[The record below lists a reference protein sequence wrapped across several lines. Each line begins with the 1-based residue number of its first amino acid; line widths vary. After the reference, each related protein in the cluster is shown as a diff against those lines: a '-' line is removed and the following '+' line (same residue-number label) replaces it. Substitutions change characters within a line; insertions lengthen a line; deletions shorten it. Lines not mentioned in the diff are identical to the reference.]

1 MSSCRI
7 SRKRYGT
14 VKRHSRKNDMDQR
27 ISQMI
32 DKGNT
37 PLPLPVSECKPSR
50 GSKGVLQ
57 KTSSVKQTSLTS
69 LLSGEFSKPAVIG
82 HSDSPAGIKEIL
94 VSVLETSGGLKYQP
108 VLKNAA
114 GARDWSDSSDEELTG
129 GSSTDGCDG
138 YYRNSNTTC
147 QTDNETTGQLDS
159 VHLDAGFDRLSLPRS
174 SPVISRKMKSSP
186 VERSPSHVL
195 LSSSPETSATSET
208 CQAESQDEQRSP
220 SLPPPKPRSNSL
232 TASFNRLFPTG
243 LYFPFRGSAFME
255 GVWGNSEEGSNSDV
269 SIYSVRSEQNAEELV
284 SPVDYSVGPLS
295 ASIDIDKEN
304 AHFIIADMIVAAL
317 ENMKCTILSRTANQ
331 SGRASAASGVS
342 EEASDGCHSVSKK
355 HSESTASSDS
365 GYEGYPGHQSIT
377 RVSPDLTASNPH
389 LEKEEEV
396 SAETRIT
403 QQPCSSLGIFAVN
416 VSECKLDENKP
427 STEAETASSSSPSS
441 RPCCAEAL
449 AQQLVRM
456 FRKQWLHSECQQQQQ
471 SGSLLPSLQEVS
483 LQCGYNSYTR
493 QLLPGR
499 ADWMAE
505 SSLNLAEEIKL
516 KSRMR
521 GTWIWA
527 PPRFQIIFIIHPVSK
542 RDSVVASQHYLC
554 AGCGTQVEPRYIK
567 KLRYCEYL
575 GKYFCDCCHSNSES
589 LIPGRVIM
597 KWDFSKYPVC
607 NFSKQLL
614 DHIWQNPL
622 FNVSCINTSLYTKV
636 KELDKFRE
644 LQEQLIIIKKL
655 LKSCRVSVSLLQEF
669 EQLPEHLTQEQHLF
683 SMDDFMKIKR
693 GVLIPQAKGLLKT
706 ALSHVENCE
715 LCQARGFI
723 CEICRNNDVLFP
735 FQTDICKRCAV
746 CKACF
751 HKDCFRFEQCPKCTR
766 IQTRQNRISQLVV

>member
-1 MSSCRI
+1 MMSSCRI

-14 VKRHSRKNDMDQR
+14 VKRHSRKNDVDQR

-37 PLPLPVSECKPSR
+37 PLPLPVSECDPSR
-50 GSKGVLQ
+50 GSRGVLQ
-57 KTSSVKQTSLTS
+57 NTSSVNQTPLTS

-82 HSDSPAGIKEIL
+82 HSDSPAAIKEIL
-94 VSVLETSGGLKYQP
+94 MSVLETSGGLKYQP
-108 VLKNAA
+108 VPKNAA

-129 GSSTDGCDG
+129 GSSPDSYDG
-138 YYRNSNTTC
+138 YYRNSNTAC
-147 QTDNETTGQLDS
+147 HTDNETTGQLDS
-159 VHLDAGFDRLSLPRS
+159 VHLDAGFDRLPLPRS
-174 SPVISRKMKSSP
+174 SPVVSRKIISSP

-195 LSSSPETSATSET
+195 LSSSPEISATPET
-208 CQAESQDEQRSP
+208 QQAVSQDEWRSP
-220 SLPPPKPRSNSL
+220 SPPPPKPRSKSL
-232 TASFNRLFPTG
+232 TANFNRLFPTG

-269 SIYSVRSEQNAEELV
+269 GIHSGRSEQNIEELV
-284 SPVDYSVGPLS
+284 SPVDYAVGPLS
-295 ASIDIDKEN
+295 ASAEIDKEN
-304 AHFIIADMIVAAL
+304 AHFIIADMIVEAL
-317 ENMKCTILSRTANQ
+317 ENMKCTILSRRANL

-377 RVSPDLTASNPH
+377 RHSPDLTSSNPH
-389 LEKEEEV
+389 LEKDE
-396 SAETRIT
+396 A
-403 QQPCSSLGIFAVN
+403 
-416 VSECKLDENKP
+416 VSESKLNENKP
-427 STEAETASSSSPSS
+427 RTEDSETASSSSPSA
-441 RPCCAEAL
+441 RPRCAEAL
-449 AQQLVRM
+449 AQHLVRM
-456 FRKQWLHSECQQQQQ
+456 FRKRWLHSECEQQQQ
-471 SGSLLPSLQEVS
+471 SGSLSPSLQE
-483 LQCGYNSYTR
+483 C
-493 QLLPGR
+493 LPGGG
-499 ADWMAE
+499 E
-505 SSLNLAEEIKL
+505 SGLDLAEEIKL

-575 GKYFCDCCHSNSES
+575 GKYFCDCCHSNFES
-589 LIPGRVIM
+589 VIPGRIIM

-614 DHIWQNPL
+614 DLIWQNPL
-622 FNVSCINTSLYTKV
+622 FNVSCFSKSIYTKV

-655 LKSCRVSVSLLQEF
+655 LKSCRVSVSLMQEF

-693 GVLIPQAKGLLKT
+693 GILVPQAKGLLKT

-715 LCQARGFI
+715 LCQAKGFI

-735 FQTDICKRCAV
+735 FQIDICKRCAV

-751 HKDCFRFEQCPKCTR
+751 HKDCFRFEQCPKCIR
-766 IQTRQNRISQLVV
+766 IQTRENRISQLVI

>member
-1 MSSCRI
+1 M
-7 SRKRYGT
+7 
-14 VKRHSRKNDMDQR
+14 
-27 ISQMI
+27 
-32 DKGNT
+32 
-37 PLPLPVSECKPSR
+37 
-50 GSKGVLQ
+50 
-57 KTSSVKQTSLTS
+57 
-69 LLSGEFSKPAVIG
+69 
-82 HSDSPAGIKEIL
+82 
-94 VSVLETSGGLKYQP
+94 SVLETSGGLKYQP
-108 VLKNAA
+108 VPKNAA
-114 GARDWSDSSDEELTG
+114 AARDWSDSSDEELTG
-129 GSSTDGCDG
+129 GGGNSADGYDG
-138 YYRNSNTTC
+138 YYRNSNATC
-147 QTDNETTGQLDS
+147 QMDNETTGQLDS
-159 VHLDAGFDRLSLPRS
+159 VHLDGGFDLLSLPRS
-174 SPVISRKMKSSP
+174 SPVISREMISSP
-186 VERSPSHVL
+186 VERSSSNVL
-195 LSSSPETSATSET
+195 LSSSPETSTTPET
-208 CQAESQDEQRSP
+208 HQAESQDERRSP
-220 SLPPPKPRSNSL
+220 SPPPPKPRSNSL
-232 TASFNRLFPTG
+232 TDNFNRVFSTG

-255 GVWGNSEEGSNSDV
+255 GVWGNSEEGSNLDV
-269 SIYSVRSEQNAEELV
+269 CIYSVRSEQNVEELV

-295 ASIDIDKEN
+295 ASTEIDKEN

-317 ENMKCTILSRTANQ
+317 ENMKCTVLSRRANM
-331 SGRASAASGVS
+331 SGKASAASGVS
-342 EEASDGCHSVSKK
+342 EEVSDGCHSVTKK

-377 RVSPDLTASNPH
+377 KHSPDLTASNPH

-396 SAETRIT
+396 S
-403 QQPCSSLGIFAVN
+403 
-416 VSECKLDENKP
+416 ECKLDENKP
-427 STEAETASSSSPSS
+427 STEDTETTSSSSPPM

-456 FRKQWLHSECQQQQQ
+456 FRKQWLHLECEQQQQ
-471 SGSLLPSLQEVS
+471 SGSLPPSLQE
-483 LQCGYNSYTR
+483 
-493 QLLPGR
+493 LLPGR
-499 ADWMAE
+499 ADWMGE
-505 SSLNLAEEIKL
+505 SSLDLAEEIKL

-575 GKYFCDCCHSNSES
+575 GKYFCDCCHSNFES
-589 LIPGRVIM
+589 VIPGRILM

-614 DHIWQNPL
+614 DYIWHNPL
-622 FNVSCINTSLYTKV
+622 FNVSCISKSLYTKV

-655 LKSCRVSVSLLQEF
+655 LKSCRASVSLLQEF

-693 GVLIPQAKGLLKT
+693 GVLVPQAKGLLKT
-706 ALSHVENCE
+706 ALSHIENCE
-715 LCQARGFI
+715 LCQAKGFI

-766 IQTRQNRISQLVV
+766 IETRENRISQLVV

>member
-14 VKRHSRKNDMDQR
+14 VKRRSRKNDVDQC

-37 PLPLPVSECKPSR
+37 PLPLPVSECEPSR
-50 GSKGVLQ
+50 GSRGVLH
-57 KTSSVKQTSLTS
+57 KTSSVNQTPLTS

-82 HSDSPAGIKEIL
+82 HSDSPAAIKEIL
-94 VSVLETSGGLKYQP
+94 MSVLETSGGLKYQP

-129 GSSTDGCDG
+129 GSSTGGCDG

-159 VHLDAGFDRLSLPRS
+159 VHLDAGFDRLCLPRS
-174 SPVISRKMKSSP
+174 SPVISQKMISSP

-208 CQAESQDEQRSP
+208 RQAESKDERRSP
-220 SLPPPKPRSNSL
+220 SPPPPKPRSNSL

-243 LYFPFRGSAFME
+243 LYFPFRGSVFME
-255 GVWGNSEEGSNSDV
+255 GVWGNSEEGSNSDA
-269 SIYSVRSEQNAEELV
+269 SIYSVRSEQNTEELV
-284 SPVDYSVGPLS
+284 SPVDYTVGPLS
-295 ASIDIDKEN
+295 ASTDIDKEN

-317 ENMKCTILSRTANQ
+317 ENMKCTILSRRANQ
-331 SGRASAASGVS
+331 SGTASTASGVS
-342 EEASDGCHSVSKK
+342 DEASDGYLSVSRK

-377 RVSPDLTASNPH
+377 RHSPDLNAWNPH
-389 LEKEEEV
+389 LEKDEV
-396 SAETRIT
+396 
-403 QQPCSSLGIFAVN
+403 

-427 STEAETASSSSPSS
+427 STEDTENASSSSISA

-456 FRKQWLHSECQQQQQ
+456 FWKRWLHLECEQQQQ
-471 SGSLLPSLQEVS
+471 SGSLTPSLQE
-483 LQCGYNSYTR
+483 LF
-493 QLLPGR
+493 PGR
-499 ADWMAE
+499 ADWMAD
-505 SSLNLAEEIKL
+505 SGLNLAEEIKL

-575 GKYFCDCCHSNSES
+575 GKYFCDCCHSNFES
-589 LIPGRVIM
+589 LIPGRIIM

-622 FNVSCINTSLYTKV
+622 FNVSCINMSLYTKV

-644 LQEQLIIIKKL
+644 IQEQLIVIKRL

-669 EQLPEHLTQEQHLF
+669 EQLPEHLTREQHLF

-693 GVLIPQAKGLLKT
+693 GVLVPQAKGLLKT

-715 LCQARGFI
+715 LCQANGFV
-723 CEICRNNDVLFP
+723 CEVCRNSDVLFP

-766 IQTRQNRISQLVV
+766 IQTRENRISQMVL

>member
-7 SRKRYGT
+7 SRKRFGT

-37 PLPLPVSECKPSR
+37 PLPLPVSECEPSR
-50 GSKGVLQ
+50 GSRGVLH
-57 KTSSVKQTSLTS
+57 KTSSVNQTPLTS

-82 HSDSPAGIKEIL
+82 HSDSPGAIKEIL
-94 VSVLETSGGLKYQP
+94 MSVLETSGGLKYQP

-129 GSSTDGCDG
+129 GSSTDGYDG

-147 QTDNETTGQLDS
+147 QTDNETTEQLDS
-159 VHLDAGFDRLSLPRS
+159 VHLDA
-174 SPVISRKMKSSP
+174 
-186 VERSPSHVL
+186 
-195 LSSSPETSATSET
+195 
-208 CQAESQDEQRSP
+208 
-220 SLPPPKPRSNSL
+220 
-232 TASFNRLFPTG
+232 
-243 LYFPFRGSAFME
+243 
-255 GVWGNSEEGSNSDV
+255 
-269 SIYSVRSEQNAEELV
+269 VRSEQNVEELV
-284 SPVDYSVGPLS
+284 SPVDYTVGPLS
-295 ASIDIDKEN
+295 ASTDIDKEN

-317 ENMKCTILSRTANQ
+317 ENMKCTVLSRTANQ

-342 EEASDGCHSVSKK
+342 EEASDGCLSVSRK

-365 GYEGYPGHQSIT
+365 GYEGCPGHQSIT
-377 RVSPDLTASNPH
+377 RHSPDLTAWNPH
-389 LEKEEEV
+389 LVKEEVVSGCPGHQSITRHSPDLTAWNPHLVKEEV
-396 SAETRIT
+396 
-403 QQPCSSLGIFAVN
+403 

-427 STEAETASSSSPSS
+427 STEDTENASSSSTSA

-449 AQQLVRM
+449 AQQLLRM
-456 FRKQWLHSECQQQQQ
+456 FWKRWLHSECEQQQQ
-471 SGSLLPSLQEVS
+471 SGSLTPSLQE
-483 LQCGYNSYTR
+483 
-493 QLLPGR
+493 LLPGG
-499 ADWMAE
+499 ADWMVE
-505 SSLNLAEEIKL
+505 SGLNLAEEIKL

-575 GKYFCDCCHSNSES
+575 GKYFCDCCHSSFES
-589 LIPGRVIM
+589 LIPGRIIM

-622 FNVSCINTSLYTKV
+622 FNVSCINMLLYTKV

-644 LQEQLIIIKKL
+644 IQEQLIFIKKL

-669 EQLPEHLTQEQHLF
+669 EQLPEHLTREQHLF

-693 GVLIPQAKGLLKT
+693 GVLVPQAKGLLKT

-715 LCQARGFI
+715 LCQAKGFV
-723 CEICRNNDVLFP
+723 CEVCRNNDVLFP

-766 IQTRQNRISQLVV
+766 IQTRGNRISQLLL

>member
-1 MSSCRI
+1 MSSSRI
-7 SRKRYGT
+7 TRKRYGT

-32 DKGNT
+32 DKGNA
-37 PLPLPVSECKPSR
+37 PLPLPVSECEPSR

-57 KTSSVKQTSLTS
+57 KTSSVNQTPLTS

-82 HSDSPAGIKEIL
+82 HSDSPAAIKEIL

-174 SPVISRKMKSSP
+174 SPVISRKMISPP

-208 CQAESQDEQRSP
+208 RPAESQDERRSP

-255 GVWGNSEEGSNSDV
+255 GVWGNSEEGSNSDI

-284 SPVDYSVGPLS
+284 SPVDYTVRPLS
-295 ASIDIDKEN
+295 ASTEIDKEN

-331 SGRASAASGVS
+331 SGTASAASGVS

-355 HSESTASSDS
+355 HSKSTASSDS

-377 RVSPDLTASNPH
+377 RLSPDLTASNPH

-396 SAETRIT
+396 S
-403 QQPCSSLGIFAVN
+403 
-416 VSECKLDENKP
+416 ECKLDENKP
-427 STEAETASSSSPSS
+427 STEDTETASSSSPSS

-471 SGSLLPSLQEVS
+471 SGSLHPSLQE
-483 LQCGYNSYTR
+483 
-493 QLLPGR
+493 LLPGG

-614 DHIWQNPL
+614 DCIWQNPL

-655 LKSCRVSVSLLQEF
+655 LKSCRESVSLLQEF

-693 GVLIPQAKGLLKT
+693 GVLVPQAKGLLKT

-715 LCQARGFI
+715 LCQAKGFI